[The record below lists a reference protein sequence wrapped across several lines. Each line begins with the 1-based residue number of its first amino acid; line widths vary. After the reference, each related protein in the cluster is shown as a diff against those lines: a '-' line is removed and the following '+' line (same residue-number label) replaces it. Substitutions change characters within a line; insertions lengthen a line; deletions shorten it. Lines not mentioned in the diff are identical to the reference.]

1 MDWNE
6 NVTLTND
13 SATSVKRWL
22 HALNFFQDK
31 YLLKMFPN
39 IRPVGPCPSPEIL
52 RGYYA
57 RLRAFEHIS
66 LKFLRSNPEGQ
77 IISLGAGFD
86 TLFFRLNDQ
95 FETLRYLELDLPSV
109 IRKKTGMFKRSKFEI
124 PGNYQF
130 LPVNLA
136 SKVQLESVLK
146 SSIIQPGKP
155 ILILAE
161 CVFMYLETE
170 EVSMVLN
177 EIRSFSEINSESD
190 SKIASKTASKADSKL
205 ESSPN
210 TSKPQI
216 YLISYDSLD
225 KSDNFS
231 KMMKENLLKTHEINL
246 HLLTKPEY
254 NSRLNNS
261 GFNTVKQYTMLEVYN
276 HEFLNAERRG
286 IEKLVFLDDIEIWRQ
301 IMEHYSLVL
310 GSDGGGM
317 FVLDL

>member
-1 MDWNE
+1 MEWNE

-66 LKFLRSNPEGQ
+66 SKFLRSNPEGQ

-86 TLFFRLNDQ
+86 TLFFRLNEE
-95 FETLRYLELDLPSV
+95 FKNFRFMELDLPSV
-109 IRKKTGMFKRSKFEI
+109 IRKKTGMLKRSKFAI
-124 PGNYQF
+124 PENYQF

-161 CVFMYLETE
+161 CVCMYLETE
-170 EVSMVLN
+170 QVSMVLN
-177 EIRSFSEINSESD
+177 EIRSFSEISLELDSETVPT
-190 SKIASKTASKADSKL
+190 TASKP

-210 TSKPQI
+210 TSTPQI
-216 YLISYDSLD
+216 HLISYDSLD

-246 HLLTKPEY
+246 NLITKPEY

-276 HEFLNAERRG
+276 HEFLDAERRG
-286 IEKLVFLDDIEIWRQ
+286 IEKLVFLDDVEIWRQ

-310 GSDGGGM
+310 GSDDGALL
-317 FVLDL
+317 VLDL